1 MLLLSIFFLLFVI
14 YSDVL
19 SMFIHKAIWIISKT
33 INSRNCPLC
42 YPIVQSI
49 NFVASQP
56 LGQDLFQSCNLTII
70 VAMDFWTCTAID
82 SLANDSCLIGIYDWA
97 EMLMTQLLPLCSRI
111 PKASTLKRVRSILV
125 INMISPQFTEFC
137 YQYPKR
143 SDMVSIF
150 NVIILIYIT
159 TISILL

>member
-1 MLLLSIFFLLFVI
+1 
-14 YSDVL
+14 
-19 SMFIHKAIWIISKT
+19 MFIHNAIQIISKA
-33 INSRNCPLC
+33 INSRNCLLYC
-42 YPIVQSI
+42 PIVQSI

-56 LGQDLFQSCNLTII
+56 LGQDLFKSCNLTII

-111 PKASTLKRVRSILV
+111 PKASTLKRVRMILV
-125 INMISPQFTEFC
+125 MKMISPQFTEFC

-143 SDMVSIF
+143 SKHGF
-150 NVIILIYIT
+150 NIQRN
-159 TISILL
+159 TIDFHNFDFWFIVT